1 MLNELDRLS
10 IAKGVGNVTA
20 VTLRLEEDTRVMS
33 RTLWHTTPQCVVR
46 VEKPCA
52 QSKETSYCEIVFEHS
67 FYGLLCFTAVIRA
80 HKRKL

>member
-1 MLNELDRLS
+1 MLSELVMLS

-20 VTLRLEEDTRVMS
+20 VTLQLEEHTRMMS

-52 QSKETSYCEIVFEHS
+52 QSKEASYCELNRF
-67 FYGLLCFTAVIRA
+67 
-80 HKRKL
+80 